1 MADQWL
7 SDEWLGAVGE
17 WTGCRSFVP
26 LWKSE
31 GVYNGTSLFF
41 IRARKHNAYSLQ
53 NQSVNVSEMNYC
65 SEKQTKFSMHKLGG
79 RNVELF
85 DIQHAIHIVNN
96 ALERMVTILK
106 NLKLKPS
113 LRVYI
118 L

>member
-1 MADQWL
+1 MDG
-7 SDEWLGAVGE
+7 LGQFANGLAVDRL
-17 WTGCRSFVP
+17 C
-26 LWKSE
+26 
-31 GVYNGTSLFF
+31 LFGKAKVF
-41 IRARKHNAYSLQ
+41 IMVQVCSSYELENNAYSLQ